1 MLWLMTGTAQK
12 AEAGWSEDL
21 IPVRSYVE
29 ADSMDEAFDRARA
42 VYGSGITG
50 AQVASPASTASTA
63 ETASAPSPASTAETA
78 STAST
83 AETEIRIES

>member
-50 AQVASPASTASTA
+50 AQVASPASTA

>member
-21 IPVRSYVE
+21 IPLSSYVE
-29 ADSMDEAFDRARA
+29 ADSMDEAFERARA

-50 AQVASPASTASTA
+50 AQVASVPSPAYTA
-63 ETASAPSPASTAETA
+63 SPASTAETVE
-78 STAST
+78 TV
-83 AETEIRIES
+83 ETEIRIES